1 MSKSAVK
8 EKELALELE
17 EAIQIAQ
24 EIEHLE
30 ATIKDK
36 KQQLKEF
43 VDQNGSFIAG
53 DKIWGYSETVSWKF
67 RGTALKELATV
78 IALEGENP
86 WEILSL
92 PSTAIKKLGW
102 DEDFLSQYG
111 EKKVTKRFSSKKA

>member
-1 MSKSAVK
+1 MTTEMK
-8 EKELALELE
+8 EKTLTQE
-17 EAIQIAQ
+17 EAIQIAL

-30 ATIKDK
+30 AVLKTK

-43 VDQNGSFIAG
+43 VDQNGGSFTAG
-53 DKIWGYSETVSWKF
+53 DKIWGYSESVSWQF

-92 PSTAIKKLGW
+92 SSTAIKKLGW

-111 EKKVTKRFSSKKA
+111 EKKVTKRFGSKKV